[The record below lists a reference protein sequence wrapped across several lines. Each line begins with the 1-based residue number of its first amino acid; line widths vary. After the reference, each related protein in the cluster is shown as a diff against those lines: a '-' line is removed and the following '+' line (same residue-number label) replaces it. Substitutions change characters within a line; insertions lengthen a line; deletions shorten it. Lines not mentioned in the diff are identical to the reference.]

1 MTKLL
6 PDRPQTERAQGVSFV
21 RDDKRNSKATSLKEL
36 PYIAVAIVGM

>member
-21 RDDKRNSKATSLKEL
+21 RDGKRNSKAPFLKEL
-36 PYIAVAIVGM
+36 SYIVVAIVGM

>member
-6 PDRPQTERAQGVSFV
+6 PDRPQTERAQGVYFV

-36 PYIAVAIVGM
+36 AYIAVAIVGI